1 MAQNTLSRD
10 KNSGRV
16 HLKINT
22 IGESN
27 TEKTRTKNAS
37 ACNSKINELN
47 YILVDGGEMKVE
59 EKPDEVKSPEIRSVG
74 DPVQSCKRSG
84 SVVFSQKRF

>member
-1 MAQNTLSRD
+1 MNRDDEPEIKPQGINTISRD

-27 TEKTRTKNAS
+27 KHETITAKNAS
-37 ACNSKINELN
+37 AQNSKINELK
-47 YILVDGGEMKVE
+47 YILVDGGEMKV
-59 EKPDEVKSPEIRSVG
+59 PDEINGPKSPEICS
-74 DPVQSCKRSG
+74 
-84 SVVFSQKRF
+84 